1 MAKKQNKLKPLK
13 PEHIKFA
20 QHYVEYGSAAQ
31 SYLYAYPGVTYGTA
45 RTNGSKLL
53 TNTDI
58 AEYIEQLQEEF
69 AVQYNI
75 TLEKIQ
81 RNLTIIEEES
91 RKAFQ
96 FAAAVAANKE
106 MARLAGIDP
115 AKKIEVTHKGFDLN
129 IPGAI
134 AKEDDSDETED

>member
-1 MAKKQNKLKPLK
+1 MAKPKQNKPLK
-13 PEHIKFA
+13 PEWIKFS

-58 AEYIEQLQEEF
+58 AEYIEQLKEEF
-69 AVQYNI
+69 KIQYNI

-91 RKAFQ
+91 RKAYQ
-96 FAAAVAANKE
+96 FSAAVAANKE

-115 AKKIEVTHKGFDLN
+115 AQKIEHSG
-129 IPGAI
+129 IPPI
-134 AKEDDSDETED
+134 QINLIKPNEPDSEDKQD